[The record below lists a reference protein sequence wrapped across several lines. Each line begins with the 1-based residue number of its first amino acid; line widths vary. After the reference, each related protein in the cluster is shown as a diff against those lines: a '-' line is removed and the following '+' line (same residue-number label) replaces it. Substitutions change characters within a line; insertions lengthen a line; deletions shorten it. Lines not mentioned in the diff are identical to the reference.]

1 MPIFI
6 IIIIVVVLALV
17 YDLFN
22 GMNDC
27 ANAIATTISTR
38 ALPPWA
44 AVLLAATFEVVGALI
59 TTEVA
64 KTIGKGIVDP
74 TLIGP
79 DVLVFALAGAIVW
92 AAVCTWFG
100 LPISI
105 THCLVGGIAGA
116 AAIGYG
122 FGILNMQ
129 GLGKILIAMVLS
141 PFLGF
146 AIGYVVMLVS
156 LWISRRAKPGNAN
169 RNFRIMQILSATF
182 MAFTHGMNDTQNAMG
197 IITAMLI
204 IAGAISSFV
213 VPLWVILACGL
224 AMGLGTAIGGW
235 RVIKTMG
242 HKVAKLEPIHGFSAE
257 TAAAVVIGA
266 NSLLGLPI
274 STTHIA

>member
-1 MPIFI
+1 M
-6 IIIIVVVLALV
+6 
-17 YDLFN
+17 
-22 GMNDC
+22 
-27 ANAIATTISTR
+27 
-38 ALPPWA
+38 
-44 AVLLAATFEVVGALI
+44 
-59 TTEVA
+59 
-64 KTIGKGIVDP
+64 GKGIVDP

-79 DVLVFALAGAIVW
+79 DVLVFALTGAIVW

-116 AAIGYG
+116 AAVGYG
-122 FGILNMQ
+122 FGILNLH

-146 AIGYVVMLVS
+146 AIGYVVMLIS
-156 LWISRRAKPGNAN
+156 LWVSRRAKPGNAN
-169 RNFRIMQILSATF
+169 RNFRLMQILSATF

-224 AMGLGTAIGGW
+224 AMGLGTAVGGW

-242 HKVAKLEPIHGFSAE
+242 HKVAKLDPIHGFSAE

-274 STTHIA
+274 STTHIAASAIIGVGATQNVLNVRWTVARRIVGAWVLTIPAAFSVSGGLFYLYRWIAGTYF